1 MRDVMRYMK
10 IRYILLVLTALS
22 LQGCS
27 FLVDLAFFNNSN
39 EKIEICNLNLKETS
53 CQSIEPKTL
62 AKVLLVG
69 DQASESWRFSI
80 AGKGE
85 KRIYEF
91 KFGPYPE
98 HASDVYCEGILQKRC
113 DIPVQYESNGL
124 LYWGGKSTKLP
135 VSEFPNQPQGFPVEP
150 SA

>member
-1 MRDVMRYMK
+1 MRYMK
-10 IRYILLVLTALS
+10 IRYLLIVLAALS

-27 FLVDLAFFNNSN
+27 FLVDLAFFNNSS
-39 EKIEICNLNLKETS
+39 EKIEICNLNLEEST

-69 DQASESWRFSI
+69 DQPAESWRFSI
-80 AGKGE
+80 ARRGE
-85 KRIYEF
+85 IEIYEF
-91 KFGPYPE
+91 KFRPYPE
-98 HASDVYCEGILQKRC
+98 HASDVYCKGIFQKRC
-113 DIPVQYESNGL
+113 DIPVQYESNGF

-135 VSEFPNQPQGFPVEP
+135 VSEFPAQPQGFPVEP